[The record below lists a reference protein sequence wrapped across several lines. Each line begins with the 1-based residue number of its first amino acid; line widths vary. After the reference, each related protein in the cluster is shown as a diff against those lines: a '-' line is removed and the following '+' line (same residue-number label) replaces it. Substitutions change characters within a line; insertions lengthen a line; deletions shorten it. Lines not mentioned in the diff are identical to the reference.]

1 MTKLGKSGKDIFA
14 ATTTAREATSTR
26 PSMGEETAKAPGPYT
41 KATVV
46 LRNSQIAYLDRLAS
60 DIRAKT
66 GAAVARAELI
76 RAMVDAVA
84 ESGLDLTT
92 ATSESELKRLFVGR
106 LSA

>member
-1 MTKLGKSGKDIFA
+1 MMKLGKTGKDIFA
-14 ATTTAREATSTR
+14 ATTTLREATSLSPAR
-26 PSMGEETAKAPGPYT
+26 EGGTAKFTEPYT

-46 LRNSQIAYLDRLAS
+46 LRNSQIAYLDRLAL

-92 ATSESELKRLFVGR
+92 ATSESELKRLFMGR
-106 LSA
+106 LSP